1 MARRA
6 KARVTGAQ
14 TDKPTSKQLDKQVD
28 KRPWHRERVQNW
40 KEFQSHI
47 ETFLDGNYLFRGV
60 ASVRFPLVT
69 SVGRQREGYE
79 YSQAREEAL
88 FDQFKREALPF
99 LPIRP
104 ASNWEWLALAQHHG
118 VPTRLL
124 DWSESPSVSLFFA
137 VWGNDE
143 EDAGLYIIRRP
154 DEVKPFDLR
163 QSPFDVTDVAFFY
176 PGYVTP
182 RLVSQRG
189 LFTIHPKP
197 EEPYASEEMRQIVI
211 GKECKADF
219 RRKLDAS
226 GVHHAAIMADLDGLS
241 RRLVAV
247 QGYRATALLP
257 TAVAVSSSAGTAR
270 ASTLAASKVKV
281 DASSPSPRINPRDPQ
296 KGQWGGKS
304 ADRGWRVVAKVAESD
319 TDWFRIT
326 LTVSAA
332 RGERKVLSG
341 GVVFHLH
348 DSFAKSVR
356 TEPARNGKAVLTLWA
371 YGAFTVGI
379 LIKQDDTMLEI
390 DLADL
395 KGAPKVFRER

>member
-1 MARRA
+1 MARQA
-6 KARVTGAQ
+6 KARVSSEQ
-14 TDKPTSKQLDKQVD
+14 TDKLTHELVD
-28 KRPWHRERVQNW
+28 KRPWDRRRVRSWN
-40 KEFQSHI
+40 EFQNHI
-47 ETFLDGNYLFRGV
+47 ERYLDGNYLFRGV

-79 YSQAREEAL
+79 YSEAREQAL
-88 FDQFKREALPF
+88 FNQFKREALPF
-99 LPIRP
+99 LPVRP

-154 DEVKPFDLR
+154 EEVKPGDLEQ
-163 QSPFDVTDVAFFY
+163 QSPFGVTDVAFFY

-189 LFTIHPKP
+189 LFTVHPKP
-197 EEPYASEEMRQIVI
+197 DQPYQSEDMQQIVI

-241 RRLVAV
+241 RRLIAI
-247 QGYRATALLP
+247 QSYRATALLP
-257 TAVAVSSSAGTAR
+257 EAPVVSSSAGTAR
-270 ASTLAASKVKV
+270 AGTLAKSKARVG
-281 DASSPSPRINPRDPQ
+281 AMSPSPRINPRDPQ

-304 ADRGWRVVAKVAESD
+304 TNNGWRVTARVAESD

-326 LTVSAA
+326 LTVSAV
-332 RGERKVLSG
+332 RSEHKVLSG
-341 GVVFHLH
+341 DVVFHLH
-348 DSFAKSVR
+348 DSFAQSVCR
-356 TEPARNGKAVLTLWA
+356 EPARNGKAVLKLWA

-379 LIKQDDTMLEI
+379 LIEHDGTMLEI
-390 DLADL
+390 DLTEVQ
-395 KGAPKVFRER
+395 GAPELFRER

>member
-1 MARRA
+1 MAQRSH
-6 KARVTGAQ
+6 VTA
-14 TDKPTSKQLDKQVD
+14 TSKQAASKQATS
-28 KRPWHRERVQNW
+28 KQAKGPWDRRRVQSW
-40 KEFQSHI
+40 TQLQDHI
-47 ETFLDGNYLFRGV
+47 AGYLDGNYLFRGV

-69 SVGRQREGYE
+69 SVGRQREGYG
-79 YSQAREEAL
+79 YSELREQAL
-88 FDQFKREALPF
+88 FEQFKREALPF
-99 LPIRP
+99 LPVRP
-104 ASNWEWLALAQHHG
+104 VNDWEWLALAQHHG

-143 EDAGLYIIRRP
+143 DDAGLYIIRRP
-154 DEVKPFDLR
+154 VEVKSVDLR
-163 QSPFDVTDVAFFY
+163 QHPFKVKRVVFFY

-189 LFTIHPKP
+189 LFTVHP
-197 EEPYASEEMRQIVI
+197 EPQQPYTSKDMQQIVI

-257 TAVAVSSSAGTAR
+257 AAVVGSSAGAAR
-270 ASTLAASKVKV
+270 AMSIRKAQAGSVLTTT
-281 DASSPSPRINPRDPQ
+281 RINPKDPQ

-304 ADRGWRVVAKVAESD
+304 ADHGWRASAKITWVEA
-319 TDWFRIT
+319 DWYRVQ
-326 LTVSAA
+326 LTVTADA
-332 RGERKVLSG
+332 KQNKKLSG
-341 GVVFHLH
+341 SVVFHLH

-356 TEPARNGKAVLTLWA
+356 RVAARGGKAVLRLWT
-371 YGAFTVGI
+371 YGAFTVGV
-379 LIKQDDTMLEI
+379 LIERDKTMLEV
-390 DLADL
+390 DLAEIPD
-395 KGAPKVFRER
+395 APKLFRER